1 MENNRQST
9 TNAIIRKLQW
19 LDDQELVFA
28 NELIRQILLSERV
41 KENG

>member
-1 MENNRQST
+1 MENNRQSIT
-9 TNAIIRKLQW
+9 SAIIRKLQW